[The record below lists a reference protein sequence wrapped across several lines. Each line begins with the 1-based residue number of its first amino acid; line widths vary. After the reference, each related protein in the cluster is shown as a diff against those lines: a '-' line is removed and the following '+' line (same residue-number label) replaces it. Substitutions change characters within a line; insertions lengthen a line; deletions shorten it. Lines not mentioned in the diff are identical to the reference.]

1 MSALS
6 VNAAAI
12 YDRINAATSPSA
24 LDELSVAIWKIYWPG
39 IISDADAQYLSEAI
53 QKRKPSR
60 ASISSRPISALQGR
74 VSSRFAPRPCRRR
87 LTTEEHAKRRERKRM
102 LGGSSAMP
110 DTMRRHY
117 TEGERAVG
125 CVVAGEVK
133 RVGICELSID
143 EIADRAGVGRTTV
156 QNWQHEARRLGHVC
170 VRHRPQRGAKS
181 LTNVITII
189 CTDWLTWIKRAP
201 SAARV
206 QTSKNVNT
214 TKNIDIK
221 TNTDSIKAAAS
232 VRREAAFR
240 GSTRCISPPCHG
252 APVREDRE
260 MPSDPYHDRLIGAD

>member
-6 VNAAAI
+6 VNAAAV
-12 YDRINAATSPSA
+12 YDKINAATSPSE
-24 LDELSVAIWKIYWPG
+24 LNELSVAIWKIYWPS
-39 IISDADAQYLSEAI
+39 IISDADAHYLSEAI

-60 ASISSRPISALQGR
+60 GSITARPVSALHGR
-74 VSSRFAPRPCRRR
+74 VSARFAPRPCRRR
-87 LTTEEHAKRRERKRM
+87 LTTEERAKRRERKRM

-110 DTMRRHY
+110 DTMRHHY

-133 RVGICELSID
+133 RVGICEISID

-156 QNWQHEARRLGHVC
+156 QNWQHEARRLGHIC

-189 CTDWLTWIKRAP
+189 STDWLTWIKRAP

-221 TNTDSIKAAAS
+221 TNADLTKAAAS
-232 VRREAAFR
+232 MNKEAAFR
-240 GSTRCISPPCHG
+240 SGTRCINPSYRG
-252 APVREDRE
+252 SWFSED
-260 MPSDPYHDRLIGAD
+260 

>member
-1 MSALS
+1 MNALS
-6 VNAAAI
+6 VHAAAI
-12 YDRINAATSPSA
+12 YDKINAATSPSE
-24 LDELSVAIWKIYWPG
+24 LEELSVAIWKIYWPS
-39 IISDADAQYLSEAI
+39 IIGDADAQYLTEAI
-53 QKRKPSR
+53 QQRKPSR
-60 ASISSRPISALQGR
+60 SYMTATPVSALRGR

-87 LTTEEHAKRRERKRM
+87 LTAEERVKRRERKRI

-110 DTMRRHY
+110 DTMRHHY

-156 QNWQHEARRLGHVC
+156 QNWQHEARRLGQIHVK
-170 VRHRPQRGAKS
+170 HRPQRGAKS

-189 CTDWLTWIKRAP
+189 SAEWLTWIKRAP

-214 TKNIDIK
+214 TKSRDIN
-221 TNTDSIKAAAS
+221 TNTESAKASAPAG
-232 VRREAAFR
+232 REAVGECGDRWNSLPQTPHPALHA
-240 GSTRCISPPCHG
+240 GSNT
-252 APVREDRE
+252 
-260 MPSDPYHDRLIGAD
+260 